1 MTITRV
7 LLSAALLLT
16 SSQVYGQDPSLQRV
30 LNKTFASSEIA
41 TDRSAVLNPGT
52 AILLQ
57 KDNLLLYSTACPS
70 SPINSYNSKNGKISQ
85 PFGKGF
91 LRDLGGSM
99 QMSGNSTTAQCPQ
112 RRFVTGTVLLVSRID
127 VEKSAIVFHLFSTP
141 DNDSPYYG
149 DLSFPFDKGAVP
161 SPDQA
166 LALVSQVLVPQAPG
180 TPVETAATQPA
191 EVVGSYFLARTGS
204 QLQIDPD
211 GTFVMTPS
219 SGAVSPG
226 TYVVRGVSLILT
238 YRATGRS
245 TAFTIQ
251 GDKLIT
257 DMGLAWVRQG
267 GAPTAVASASTT
279 GSSAPALVLPA
290 TYINSQTKDDT
301 LQLKADHT
309 FLLNVAG
316 QTYQGSFQVDGNTIG
331 LKISADT
338 TTNVTIEGDHINDPN
353 GQTWVLQSSHASGGN
368 SEARA
373 GAESGSVPP
382 ADDRDRWTDQRTGLM
397 WTRSD
402 NNADLDF
409 NQAVD
414 YCKSLNLGGFS
425 DWRLPEIEELTGI
438 SDPSANVPANR
449 PDVAALNIPG
459 QPGPVH
465 IKGYISISGLEMS
478 NTGKPPA
485 DLQTFDFGTGKAKLL
500 KSNKRHPQVRALCV
514 RKP

>member
-16 SSQVYGQDPSLQRV
+16 ISQAYGQDPTLQRA
-30 LNKTFASSEIA
+30 LNKTFASTEIA
-41 TDRSAVLNPGT
+41 KDRSAVLNPGT
-52 AILLQ
+52 SILLQ

-112 RRFVTGTVLLVSRID
+112 RRFVTGTGLLVTGIE
-127 VEKSAIVFHLFSTP
+127 VEKSAIVFHLYCTP

-149 DLSFPFDKGAVP
+149 DLSFQFDKGAMP

-166 LALVSQVLVPQAPG
+166 LALVSQVLAPQASGAPL
-180 TPVETAATQPA
+180 ETAASQPA
-191 EVVGSYFLARTGS
+191 DVVGSYFLARTGS
-204 QLQIDPD
+204 QLQINPD

-226 TYVVRGVSLILT
+226 TYVVRGGSLILT

-267 GAPTAVASASTT
+267 GASPTI
-279 GSSAPALVLPA
+279 APALALALPA
-290 TYINSQTKDDT
+290 TYVNSQSKEDT

-309 FLLNVAG
+309 FLLLVAG

-338 TTNVTIEGDHINDPN
+338 TTNVTIEGDHINDAN
-353 GQTWVLQSSHASGGN
+353 GQTWVSQSSHASGGD

-373 GAESGSVPP
+373 GAESGSAP
-382 ADDRDRWTDQRTGLM
+382 ATD
-397 WTRSD
+397 
-402 NNADLDF
+402 
-409 NQAVD
+409 VD
-414 YCKSLNLGGFS
+414 KK
-425 DWRLPEIEELTGI
+425 
-438 SDPSANVPANR
+438 
-449 PDVAALNIPG
+449 
-459 QPGPVH
+459 Q
-465 IKGYISISGLEMS
+465 
-478 NTGKPPA
+478 
-485 DLQTFDFGTGKAKLL
+485 
-500 KSNKRHPQVRALCV
+500 
-514 RKP
+514 

>member
-7 LLSAALLLT
+7 LLSATLLLT
-16 SSQVYGQDPSLQRV
+16 SSQVYGQDPSLQQA
-30 LNKTFASSEIA
+30 LNKTFASTEIA
-41 TDRSAVLNPGT
+41 SDRSAVLNPGT
-52 AILLQ
+52 SILLQ

-112 RRFVTGTVLLVSRID
+112 RRFMTGTVLLVTRID

-149 DLSFPFDKGAVP
+149 DLSFQFDKGAVL

-191 EVVGSYFLARTGS
+191 DVVGSYFLARTGS

-219 SGAVSPG
+219 SGAASPG
-226 TYVVRGVSLILT
+226 TYVVRGVSLTLT

-245 TAFTIQ
+245 SIFTIQ

-267 GAPTAVASASTT
+267 GAPPTV
-279 GSSAPALVLPA
+279 APALPLALPA
-290 TYINSQTKDDT
+290 TYVNSQSKEDT

-309 FLLNVAG
+309 FLLLVAG

-338 TTNVTIEGDHINDPN
+338 TTNVTIEGDHINDAN
-353 GQTWVLQSSHASGGN
+353 GQTWVSQSSHASGGD

-373 GAESGSVPP
+373 GAESGSAPP
-382 ADDRDRWTDQRTGLM
+382 ADDRVLWTDPATGLK
-397 WTRSD
+397 WTRAD
-402 NNADLDF
+402 NDADLTFD
-409 NQAVD
+409 QAVE
-414 YCKSLNLGGFS
+414 YCKNLKLDGYS
-425 DWRLPEIEELTGI
+425 NWRLPEIEELKGI

-449 PDVAALNIPG
+449 PDIVALHIAG

-465 IKGYISISGLEMS
+465 IKGYISISGGEWS

-485 DLQTFDFGTGKAKLL
+485 DLEFFDFGRGQAKLI
-500 KSNKRHPQVRALCV
+500 KSNKRQQQIRALCV
-514 RKP
+514 RNPK